1 MEKEGIKECEYEH
14 EHAKMMQTE
23 ATHIRLDAS
32 TDMLFFR
39 VFYINKFGWT
49 NTMTTFKLS
58 PCWYKCRHII
68 LLQWD
73 KSKISWRPGPVKN
86 DATTQ
91 LSVLLKESQEGKRL
105 KENREN

>member
-39 VFYINKFGWT
+39 VFYINKFG
-49 NTMTTFKLS
+49 
-58 PCWYKCRHII
+58 
-68 LLQWD
+68 
-73 KSKISWRPGPVKN
+73 
-86 DATTQ
+86 
-91 LSVLLKESQEGKRL
+91 
-105 KENREN
+105 